1 MVIFDDIGQT
11 FKKTESLGSR
21 IVSLVPSQTELLSDL
36 GVENNIVGLT
46 AYCVKPNNLLESK
59 AVIGGTKD
67 LDIERIRSLRP
78 TLIIANKEEN
88 IKEHIE
94 SLKEI
99 CPVYVSDI
107 KDIED
112 SINLINKLGIL
123 LYKEVQ
129 ANTIV
134 SKINA
139 QFLDLKAIPNSN
151 FKSAFAIWNAP
162 LMFASTDT
170 FINSMMLLAGL
181 KNMVI
186 FKEDRYPALDQREI
200 LDLELDFLLLSS
212 EPYSFNSKEL
222 HEIGENFY
230 SIKLLKIIDTEAFS
244 WYGSRLV
251 ESLKF
256 LCLLKKE
263 LFLMRNA
270 SLDIY

>member
-1 MVIFDDIGQT
+1 MVVFDDIGQT

-46 AYCVKPNNLLESK
+46 AYCVKPKNLLESK

-88 IKEHIE
+88 TKGHIE

-129 ANTIV
+129 ANVIV

-181 KNMVI
+181 KNMVS

-222 HEIGENFY
+222 HEIGESFY